1 MAEEDDQ
8 KDHGSTDDRK
18 GPKTEGGRRF
28 WLIGGLVV
36 LFVSVGLIY
45 LGYWIFFARFNV
57 GTVAWARP
65 FDTCN
70 RPGRAPGQGA

>member
-18 GPKTEGGRRF
+18 GPKTERGRRF

-45 LGYWIFFARFNV
+45 LGY
-57 GTVAWARP
+57 
-65 FDTCN
+65 
-70 RPGRAPGQGA
+70 

>member
-45 LGYWIFFARFNV
+45 LGY
-57 GTVAWARP
+57 
-65 FDTCN
+65 
-70 RPGRAPGQGA
+70 